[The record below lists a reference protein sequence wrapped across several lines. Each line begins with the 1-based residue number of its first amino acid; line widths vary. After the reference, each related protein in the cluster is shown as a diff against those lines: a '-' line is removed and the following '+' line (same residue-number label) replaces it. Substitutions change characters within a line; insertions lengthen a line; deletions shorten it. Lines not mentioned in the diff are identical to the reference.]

1 MQVAPDAGA
10 AHPLGR
16 YRSRIEIE
24 RKFLVA
30 EPPSDLERCPST
42 AIEQGYLTV
51 DQEGP
56 EVRVRRR
63 GEQAYLTVKSGAGR
77 VRVEEEI
84 EIEPERFERL
94 WALTE
99 GRRIEKTRYELD
111 AGDGLVLELDVYT
124 GDLEGL
130 VVAEVEFDSEEAAET
145 FTAPGWLGPDVTE
158 DPRYKNQRLARDGA
172 P

>member
-1 MQVAPDAGA
+1 MADG
-10 AHPLGR
+10 
-16 YRSRIEIE
+16 IEIE

-30 EPPSDLERCPST
+30 ERPSDLEGWPST

-63 GEQAYLTVKSGAGR
+63 GGQAYLTVKSGGGR

-84 EIEPERFERL
+84 EIEPDRFERL
-94 WALTE
+94 WPLTE
-99 GRRIEKTRYELD
+99 GLRIEKTRYEIQAD
-111 AGDGLVLELDVYT
+111 GGLVIELDVYA

-130 VVAEVEFDSEEAAET
+130 VVAEVEFDSEEAADA
-145 FTAPGWLGPDVTE
+145 FAAPDWLGPDVTE
-158 DPRYKNQRLARDGA
+158 DARYKNQRLARDGA